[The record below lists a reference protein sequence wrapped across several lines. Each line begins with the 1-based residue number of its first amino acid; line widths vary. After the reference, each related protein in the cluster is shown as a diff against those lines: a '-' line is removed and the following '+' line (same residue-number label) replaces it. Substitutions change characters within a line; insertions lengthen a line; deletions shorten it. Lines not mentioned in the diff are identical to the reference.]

1 MLLDRIREK
10 CKEQHISIARLEKE
24 AGLGNATVRGW
35 GECSPSAANLK
46 KVCTVL
52 GCTMDELMKEDGI

>member
-35 GECSPSAANLK
+35 GECSPNVANLK
-46 KVCTVL
+46 KVCDVL
-52 GCTMDELMKEDGI
+52 GCTLDELMKEGTE